1 MTSSAKASIAFF
13 GATGGTT
20 ANSLALALKD
30 GYSASA
36 RMQLQFPQ
44 LVRVSLTSHT
54 VARTPSKLRTLME
67 TEYNISSSTLDAQLH
82 IVQGSAKDIDV
93 VKETLAP
100 KGKQPASIVISGL
113 GAYPE
118 MSLKPPFIVNT
129 DPTICGDAMT
139 VLMNALR
146 QLRRE
151 GRLSEAQKPLVYVGS
166 TTGLSAKRD
175 VPYALVPLYH
185 VILASAHKD
194 KTVMEKVLAEA
205 STETG
210 PEAPIANFIIGRPTL
225 LMDGPAKGLG
235 CVKTGWERH
244 PAAPNAT
251 TETETSAAIG
261 YTIRRSD
268 VGTWIFE
275 QVIKGGNER
284 NPWAGKC
291 VSMTY

>member
-1 MTSSAKASIAFF
+1 MAASSKPTLAFF

-20 ANSLALALKD
+20 ASALALALKD
-30 GYSASA
+30 GYFTTA
-36 RMQLQFPQ
+36 L
-44 LVRVSLTSHT
+44 
-54 VARTPSKLRTLME
+54 ARTPTKLRTLME
-67 TEYNISSSTLDAQLH
+67 NQYNIPPATLDAQLQ
-82 IVQGSAKDIDV
+82 IIQGSAKDIEV

-100 KGKQPASIVISGL
+100 QGKHPALIVISGL

-118 MSLKPPFIVNT
+118 MSIKPPFIVNT
-129 DPTICGDAMT
+129 DPTLCGDAMT

-151 GRLSEAQKPLVYVGS
+151 GRISEAQKPLVYVGS

-175 VPYALVPLYH
+175 VPYALAPLYH
-185 VILASAHKD
+185 VVLASAHKD
-194 KTVMEKVLAEA
+194 KTVMETVLAEA
-205 STETG
+205 STEMG
-210 PEAPIANFIIGRPTL
+210 PEAPISNFVIGRPTL
-225 LMDGPAKGLG
+225 LMDGPAKGLSQ
-235 CVKTGWERH
+235 VKTGWEKH

-251 TETETSAAIG
+251 SEKETAAAIG

-268 VGTWIFE
+268 VGAWIFE
-275 QVIKGGNER
+275 KVIKGGHSG

>member
-1 MTSSAKASIAFF
+1 MASSPRVTLAFF

-20 ANSLALALKD
+20 ASALALALKD
-30 GYSASA
+30 GYFATA
-36 RMQLQFPQ
+36 L
-44 LVRVSLTSHT
+44 
-54 VARTPSKLRTLME
+54 ARTPAKLRNLME
-67 TEYNISSSTLDAQLH
+67 TQYNIPSATLDAQLH
-82 IVQGSAKDIDV
+82 IIQGGAKDMEV

-100 KGKQPASIVISGL
+100 QGKQPASIIISGL

-118 MSLKPPFIVNT
+118 MSIKPPFIVNT
-129 DPTICGDAMT
+129 DPTLCGDAIT
-139 VLMNALR
+139 ILMNALR

-151 GRLSEAQKPLVYVGS
+151 GRISEAQKPLVYVGS

-175 VPYALVPLYH
+175 VPYALAPLYH
-185 VILASAHKD
+185 VLLASAHKD

-210 PEAPIANFIIGRPTL
+210 PEAPISNFVIGRPTL
-225 LMDGPAKGLG
+225 LMDGPAKGLSQ
-235 CVKTGWERH
+235 VKIGWEKH

-251 TETETSAAIG
+251 SEQETVAAIG
-261 YTIRRSD
+261 YSIRRYD
-268 VGTWIFE
+268 VGAWIFE
-275 QVIKGGNER
+275 EFIKGGHPG